1 MDDEKRKTGGAKG
14 DPTSAADK
22 ETAKVRQ
29 ARADAAAQIL
39 ETVHRL
45 RQTAE
50 KHELKMIVYLL
61 DMVALEA
68 RDRISRPGRD
78 NG

>member
-1 MDDEKRKTGGAKG
+1 MDEEKRKTGSAKT
-14 DPTSAADK
+14 DRTSADK
-22 ETAKVRQ
+22 ETAKARQ
-29 ARADAAAQIL
+29 ARADAATQIL
-39 ETVHRL
+39 EAVHGL

-50 KHELKMIVYLL
+50 KHDLRMIVYLL

-78 NG
+78 SG

>member
-1 MDDEKRKTGGAKG
+1 MDDDKRKTGGAKG
-14 DPTSAADK
+14 DPTSADK

-45 RQTAE
+45 RQIAE
-50 KHELKMIVYLL
+50 KHELQMIVYLL